1 MKVPRS
7 VTRHRSFIHRTLA
20 GTVLGAGTGGLGSVT
35 KDVQKANQRYS
46 LVITRAPEAAQGWRW
61 GRGGGGETEEGI
73 VGAGGGGDLLG
84 SECCWLP
91 GPSQAESGCEGGRGR
106 SRRTLHL
113 CSSGPDLVQEGPRG
127 AGGLRAALVAST
139 ETLGPCGASPRS
151 WTAESTVSRVLCR
164 RHVRVSTAASL
175 KSLTKSSLPLEKQS
189 LDSAE
194 VSAVAN
200 VTGQSADA
208 GSSLG
213 QGTMASQPEPGSPD
227 SWPCPSTGPLN

>member
-1 MKVPRS
+1 MGWEAGFQVERGLKVPRS
-7 VTRHRSFIHRTLA
+7 LTQHRSFIHRTRA

-113 CSSGPDLVQEGPRG
+113 CSSGPDLVQEGPPGCWWSR
-127 AGGLRAALVAST
+127 SS
-139 ETLGPCGASPRS
+139 PCRLH
-151 WTAESTVSRVLCR
+151 R
-164 RHVRVSTAASL
+164 
-175 KSLTKSSLPLEKQS
+175 
-189 LDSAE
+189 DS
-194 VSAVAN
+194 
-200 VTGQSADA
+200 
-208 GSSLG
+208 
-213 QGTMASQPEPGSPD
+213 
-227 SWPCPSTGPLN
+227 GPLRSIAPQLDG